1 MLPRL
6 QTDLKLA
13 GRIHRRYLDHGEAA
27 GLAYAVQLVRQMPH
41 LANQLYALMPAARAQ
56 TIRAAVARQHAAKA
70 AREAAMADRLQA
82 LLARGAQAEQA
93 REGALMTALEMARQ
107 AGTALTYLAGL
118 DPTDRDQ
125 LATKEERR
133 AAIALRQ
140 TGMLKGKVLA
150 ALGCTATE
158 LERWHADGRLP
169 HLYRRGVAL
178 AHAGKTQ
185 ACRFWAQEVVL
196 AAQPLVEGW
205 RASDKAKTRRARWV
219 RMPHCIRVGP

>member
-82 LLARGAQAEQA
+82 LLARGAPQGWTLVKSEQELGSARRVQTVQRQRYGSLEACMGDARRMRDMLPAWVRPLPEGPEVVRWQSKFSKVQA
-93 REGALMTALEMARQ
+93 
-107 AGTALTYLAGL
+107 
-118 DPTDRDQ
+118 D
-125 LATKEERR
+125 
-133 AAIALRQ
+133 
-140 TGMLKGKVLA
+140 
-150 ALGCTATE
+150 
-158 LERWHADGRLP
+158 ADGNAP
-169 HLYRRGVAL
+169 DA
-178 AHAGKTQ
+178 
-185 ACRFWAQEVVL
+185 
-196 AAQPLVEGW
+196 VE
-205 RASDKAKTRRARWV
+205 ARCV
-219 RMPHCIRVGP
+219 QD